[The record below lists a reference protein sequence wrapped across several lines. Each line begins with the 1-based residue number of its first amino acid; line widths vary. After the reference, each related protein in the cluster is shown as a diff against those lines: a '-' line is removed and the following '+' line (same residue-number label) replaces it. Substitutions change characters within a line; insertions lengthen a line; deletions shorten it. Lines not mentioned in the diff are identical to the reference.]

1 MAPNQSFREGRFQ
14 PGQSG
19 NPAGKKP
26 GTRNRMTVL
35 AEQIAADRM
44 GRIAEAAAAKAEEGD
59 ARLCQFFLGRAI
71 ARPRGRSVE
80 LDLPNPDTAAAVVA
94 AGAALFRAAA
104 VGEVTPDEA
113 QSLGALLDGQRR
125 ALETAELE
133 RRIVALE
140 TRFALAEEV

>member
-1 MAPNQSFREGRFQ
+1 MSPNPTSFK

-26 GTRNRMTVL
+26 GTRNRMTIL
-35 AEQIAADRM
+35 AEQIAADRI
-44 GRIAEAAAAKAEEGD
+44 GAIAEAAAAKAEEGD

-71 ARPRGRSVE
+71 ARPRGRAVE
-80 LDLPNPDTAAAVVA
+80 LDLPSPDTAQGVVA

-104 VGEVTPDEA
+104 EGAVTPDEA
-113 QSLGALLDGQRR
+113 QSLGALLDAQRR

-133 RRIVALE
+133 RRIAALE
-140 TRFALAEEV
+140 AKFDFADAAA